1 MAYFAQNVTIYFHWS
16 VDLNDTVMEDMS
28 KTEQDSAPL
37 LAADNSDNDPND
49 VKVIGGGGGN
59 FDIHYYNFI

>member
-1 MAYFAQNVTIYFHWS
+1 
-16 VDLNDTVMEDMS
+16 MEDMS

-49 VKVIGGGGGN
+49 VKVISN
-59 FDIHYYNFI
+59 VSEMVPKA